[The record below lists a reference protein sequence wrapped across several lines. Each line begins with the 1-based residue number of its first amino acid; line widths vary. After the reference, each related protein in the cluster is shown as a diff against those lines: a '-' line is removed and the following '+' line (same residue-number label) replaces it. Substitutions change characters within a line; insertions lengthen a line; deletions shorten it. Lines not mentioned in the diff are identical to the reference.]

1 MPGGTAAAGPRRT
14 RPTIT
19 VTSEGPVARTTG
31 AGDERPRVG
40 PGGARRTVTVITRGR
55 TPGTGTPDQ
64 ETGSHP

>member
-19 VTSEGPVARTTG
+19 VTSEGPVARTPPEPVTS
-31 AGDERPRVG
+31 G